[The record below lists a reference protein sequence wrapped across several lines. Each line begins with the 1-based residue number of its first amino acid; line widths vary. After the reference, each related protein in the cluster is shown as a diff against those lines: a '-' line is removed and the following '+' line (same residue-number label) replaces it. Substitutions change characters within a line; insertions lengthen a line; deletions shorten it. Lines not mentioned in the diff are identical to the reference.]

1 MSLLNRVLRVGE
13 GRRLKALE
21 EAARTVNSLEDSIT
35 PLSDDELRERY
46 GQLRDQVR
54 APIAEGEDPEKA
66 LRDVQAECFAIIR
79 EAGWRSLGMRHFDV
93 QIMGGYTLGDG
104 TIAEM
109 KTGEG
114 KTLVATLA
122 VCFRRWPA
130 TACTSSRSTTTWPAA
145 TPSGWG
151 RSTASSA

>member
-21 EAARTVNSLEDSIT
+21 EATRSVNAFEDEIAA
-35 PLSDDELRERY
+35 LSDEGLRDRYAGLRE
-46 GQLRDQVR
+46 QVR
-54 APIAEGEDPEKA
+54 ARVEDGDDMERA
-66 LRDVQAECFAIIR
+66 MREVQAECFAIVR
-79 EAGWRSLGMRHFDV
+79 EAGHRALGMRHFDV

-114 KTLVATLA
+114 K
-122 VCFRRWPA
+122 
-130 TACTSSRSTTTWPAA
+130 
-145 TPSGWG
+145 
-151 RSTASSA
+151 